1 MRCEAA
7 RVISL
12 RSFAFVVALA
22 ALMLGAIVVHDRV
35 FPKPLLHPRNDF
47 TTFYCA
53 GTVVRGGGDPYR
65 VEPLRACEQRLGE
78 FGAAGDAAWEVVPAP
93 FPGYV
98 LALYALMSLPPPA
111 VAHVAWLGLLLCGV
125 GVTAL
130 VAVRLTRFPALPVIV
145 LVALALGWND
155 INLAEPTPIVA
166 ALLACAA
173 LAASRGAW
181 RTAGVCTA
189 LAMIMPQYALPAWL
203 ALLSFAPRT
212 RVPVLIVAAALG
224 VVSFAVLGWE
234 KNLEYFTQTL
244 PAQTAAEVFF
254 PYQYSLT
261 HALALA
267 GVGAPA
273 AILLGQL
280 CYVGLVAI
288 GIVAGVRLWR
298 ASGEA
303 AALVLVPPAVASVLG
318 AYSHQVQILM
328 GITAALLIA
337 SIRAV
342 PAGLA
347 VAPLLA
353 LAVVWTG
360 EGTGKGWVVTTLIGA
375 AAAIWIA
382 TTRIAPPRRAVFAA
396 ASTAVLLLAL
406 TASHLLPA
414 MARASDV
421 ASLSPPAIADDA
433 QASRVFGYL
442 FDTLRLADPRREL
455 EKVPLIAGML
465 ILAAAS
471 FVARRDGEA
480 RAS

>member
-1 MRCEAA
+1 M
-7 RVISL
+7 VSL
-12 RSFAFVVALA
+12 RSFAFVVVLA
-22 ALMLGAIVVHDRV
+22 GLMLGAIVVHDRV
-35 FPKPLLHPRNDF
+35 FPKPLVHPRNDF

-65 VEPLRACEQRLGE
+65 VEPLRACEHRLGE
-78 FGAAGDAAWEVVPAP
+78 FGPGDAAWEVVPSP

-98 LALYALMSLPPPA
+98 LGLYALMSLPPPS
-111 VAHVAWLGLLLCGV
+111 VAHLAWLGLLLCGV

-130 VAVRLTRFPALPVIV
+130 VAVRLTGFPAVPVVAI
-145 LVALALGWND
+145 VALAIGYND

-173 LAASRGAW
+173 LAVSRGAW
-181 RTAGVCTA
+181 RVAGICTA

-203 ALLSFAPRT
+203 ALLIFAPRT
-212 RVPVLIVAAALG
+212 RVPVLVTSAALG
-224 VVSFAVLGWE
+224 VLSLAVLGWG
-234 KNLEYFTQTL
+234 KNLEYFAQTL
-244 PAQTAAEVFF
+244 RAQTAAEVFF

-267 GVGAPA
+267 GVAAPV

-280 CYVGLVAI
+280 CYVGLIAV
-288 GIVAGVRLWR
+288 GIAAGVRLWR

-303 AALVLVPPAVASVLG
+303 AALVLIPAAIASVLG
-318 AYSHQVQILM
+318 SYSHQVQILM

-353 LAVVWTG
+353 MAVVWTD
-360 EGTGKGWVVTTLIGA
+360 EGSGKGWIATSVIGA
-375 AAAIWIA
+375 ASAIWIA
-382 TTRIAPPRRAVFAA
+382 ATRIAPQRRAAFAGASA
-396 ASTAVLLLAL
+396 AVVVVALLAL
-406 TASHLLPA
+406 HLFPA
-414 MARASDV
+414 VSQAPAV
-421 ASLSPPAIADDA
+421 ASLPAPAIADDA

-442 FDTLRLADPRREL
+442 DDTMRIVDPRREL
-455 EKVPLIAGML
+455 EKLPLIAGML
-465 ILAAAS
+465 LLIAGS
-471 FVARRDGEA
+471 FAARRNGEQA
-480 RAS
+480 RTSGSFRA